1 MSSSPDPTVPSTDP
15 TDGSGAG
22 APRFDEVVDLG
33 SWAAF
38 EPSLAALLDGEARP
52 HAPWPGLTILL
63 TAPRP
68 VVTAAELKERMG
80 LRSLLRGRRGGGPSP
95 EVPGLVLVGRG
106 DGVQVSVPVL
116 DAEGCHLLGPDARQ
130 TLRRL
135 GWADH
140 QDLLVRVLADGA
152 EAAQAV
158 TRVLIETL
166 HVPHP
171 ADVDHLVVLTG

>member
-1 MSSSPDPTVPSTDP
+1 MSSSPTPTGPRTEETSGS
-15 TDGSGAG
+15 DGD

-38 EPSLAALLDGEARP
+38 EPSLAALLDGAARP

-68 VVTAAELKERMG
+68 VVTAAELKERTG
-80 LRSLLRGRRGGGPSP
+80 LRSLLHVRRGGAPSP
-95 EVPGLVLVGRG
+95 EAPGLVIVGRS
-106 DGVQVSVPVL
+106 DGVQVSVPIL
-116 DAEGCHLLGPDARQ
+116 DAEGRHLLGPGSRQ
-130 TLRRL
+130 TLRLL

-140 QDLLVRVLADGA
+140 QDVMVRLLVDGA
-152 EAAQAV
+152 DAAQAI

-166 HVPHP
+166 RVPHP